1 MQIIN
6 PEMVAQ
12 HLFPP
17 GVADNKYTRG
27 AVLLATG
34 SPTYPGAAVLG
45 ILGALH
51 AGAGIVRYLGAE
63 RPEDLVLHISPEV
76 VIGAG
81 SFDVA
86 VVGSGYDFS
95 MASTIDT
102 VARKCEDTKVPL
114 IADAGALSGVRGWAA
129 KNPLIIAT
137 PHAGEATKML
147 HQHAPDMEVMRAQ
160 VEGDVPTYAALLA
173 KLTGAVIVLKA
184 AQTAVA
190 TPDGDQWLFTAAG
203 AWGGTAG
210 AGDVL
215 AGTIGAIVARGVAQS
230 TQPPSPHSIAALAA
244 AAVGLHGLSA
254 QRASSVLGADFQPTE
269 TPGRPILASDIAH
282 ALPDTIHE
290 LLRMRCQTRSANF

>member
-1 MQIIN
+1 METIDPQF
-6 PEMVAQ
+6 VAR
-12 HLFPP
+12 HLRAP
-17 GVADNKYTRG
+17 GPTDNKYTRG

-45 ILGALH
+45 VMGTLR

-63 RPEDLVLHISPEV
+63 RPENLVLAAAPEV

-81 SFDVA
+81 SFNVA

-102 VARKCEDTKVPL
+102 VARKCEDEGLPL
-114 IADAGALSGVRGWAA
+114 VADAGSLAGVRGWART
-129 KNPLIIAT
+129 NPLVIAT

-147 HQHAPDMEVMRAQ
+147 QQYAPEMGVTRDQ
-160 VEGDVPTYAALLA
+160 VEGDVAEYAALLA
-173 KLTGAVIVLKA
+173 ELTGALVVLKA

-190 TPDGDQWLFTAAG
+190 TPDGGQWQFTASG

-215 AGTIGAIVARGVAQS
+215 AGIIGALVAGGVAQS
-230 TQPPSPHSIAALAA
+230 TEPPSTHSIAVLAA

-254 QRASSVLGADFQPTE
+254 QRASSVLGADFQPTGM
-269 TPGRPILASDIAH
+269 PGKPILASDIAN
-282 ALPDTIHE
+282 ALPAAICE
-290 LLRMRCQTRSANF
+290 LLAEENAPCTS